1 MEFSVLNEETIQCVL
16 SEEEMADYGMN
27 KQALFQNDERVNDF
41 FKSVMRQ
48 AEKETG
54 FMKKR
59 GDVTVHAAFLS
70 DESLEITFYIQ
81 QRDRNAVE
89 GAHLD
94 VSKMPRAV
102 RKYSARSEKE
112 KQNETEWRER
122 IAGSRGKT
130 GYEGKTGSVGE
141 IVSEGKTGSGGE
153 TGSGEKTGSVGET
166 ASGEEI
172 VEAEEIAGNEKT
184 AALKEQSTSSGV
196 TMSEEIP
203 EIATAVLKSKNLMTM
218 IAFCETACGEQL
230 DMELKTWLYK
240 YNGVYFM
247 LADIQDRDLRKTAIL
262 FNLADEYM
270 DGVCHTEVIA
280 AFLREHGT
288 SMIADCAMGVL
299 GRLGH

>member
-16 SEEEMADYGMN
+16 SEEEMADYGMD

-48 AEKETG
+48 AEMETG

-89 GAHLD
+89 GVYRDA
-94 VSKMPRAV
+94 SKMPRSV
-102 RKYSARSEKE
+102 RKYSAHSKKG
-112 KQNETEWRER
+112 KQDETEWKER
-122 IAGSRGKT
+122 IAGSRGETASEGETRSEEKT
-130 GYEGKTGSVGE
+130 A
-141 IVSEGKTGSGGE
+141 SEGKTASGGE
-153 TGSGEKTGSVGET
+153 
-166 ASGEEI
+166 A
-172 VEAEEIAGNEKT
+172 AEEIAGTEKT
-184 AALKEQSTSSGV
+184 AVLKEQPASSGV
-196 TMSEEIP
+196 KMSEEIP

-230 DMELKTWLYK
+230 DMGLKTWLYK
-240 YNGVYFM
+240 YNSVYFM